1 METVSREQL
10 PKFQASGLNLRI
22 NFNEE
27 VVQNTP
33 ENGEEYTSYR
43 YMTAAVSK
51 TASYKERVEAI
62 IHAKYSTYG
71 AELAAKN
78 GAEGEVFEYNKHVAL
93 AKHLAKESLGQDVG
107 VFSYIPKAITVR
119 QARQQL
125 IVMGLIGQVET
136 VIESTVDAAQKA
148 VLRNYWEYSQVFE
161 RSSPV
166 LVQLGQGL
174 GLTEG
179 QIDKLFY
186 EAAQI

>member
-10 PKFQASGLNLRI
+10 PKFQASGLSLRI

-27 VVQNTP
+27 LVQNTP
-33 ENGEEYTSYR
+33 EDGEAYTSYK
-43 YMTAAVSK
+43 YLTAVVNK
-51 TASYKERVEAI
+51 TASYKERVEAVI
-62 IHAKYSTYG
+62 QTKYATYG

-78 GAEGEVFEYNKHVAL
+78 GTVLEVFEYNKHVAL

-107 VFSYIPKAITVR
+107 VFSYVPKSITVR

-125 IVMGLIGQVET
+125 IVMGLIAQVESI
-136 VIESTVDAAQKA
+136 IESTIDVAQKA

-161 RSSPV
+161 RNSPV

-174 GLTEG
+174 GLTEAEL
-179 QIDKLFY
+179 DDLFY
-186 EAAQI
+186 QAAQI